1 MTPASEKSHTLYLL
15 AARIIIFFG
24 FLAGIWLAFE
34 YALPILL
41 PFLLAW
47 LLSLAVRPLVNR
59 LAGKKRL
66 LRGLMTGLLVLLF
79 SGLVI
84 FGIIKGCGRAVG
96 ELGRLMEGMSQ
107 DGSGISGFFEELNG
121 WTTSLSDHLPFLDR
135 FSEHPNFQAFCD
147 ALDQAVRTGAQTA
160 LDTLGERV
168 PTLLMSVVGQLP
180 SVLIF
185 VTSLLLSCYYFSA
198 DSQTAGEQLGKIL
211 PIEWQAGYDGWREK
225 LKRALTR
232 YIKAYV
238 ILGLL
243 TFGEMFLGLSILKMP
258 YAFLLAWV
266 IALVDFL
273 PLLGAGTVL
282 VPWALVCLI
291 MGKGGLATGLL
302 VIFGI
307 HTLLRQILEPR
318 LLSRELGLHPL
329 ASLVAVYA
337 GWFLFGVGG
346 MLVAPLV
353 LLVFKELLWGKRT
366 AVSTDFSVNTR
377 S

>member
-1 MTPASEKSHTLYLL
+1 MIPASEKSHALYRL
-15 AARIIIFFG
+15 AAHIIIFFG
-24 FLAGIWLAFE
+24 FLVGMWLAFE

-59 LAGKKRL
+59 LAGKKRVA
-66 LRGLMTGLLVLLF
+66 RGFMTGLLVLLL

-84 FGIIKGCGRAVG
+84 FGIIKGCGRAVE
-96 ELGRLMEGMSQ
+96 ELGRFMEGMSQ
-107 DGSGISGFFEELNG
+107 DGSGISTFFEELNG
-121 WTTSLSDHLPFLDR
+121 WMTSLSEHLPFLDR
-135 FSEHPNFQAFCD
+135 FSEHPNFQVFCD
-147 ALDQAVRTGAQTA
+147 YLDQAVRTGAQSA

-168 PTLLMSVVGQLP
+168 PAFVMSVVGQLP

-185 VTSLLLSCYYFSA
+185 ITSLLLSCYYFSA
-198 DSQTAGEQLGKIL
+198 DPQTPGTQLGKVL
-211 PIEWQAGYDGWREK
+211 PKEWQVGYDAWRHK
-225 LKRALTR
+225 LKIALTR
-232 YIKAYV
+232 YVKAYV

-243 TFGEMFLGLSILKMP
+243 TFGEMFLGLSILKVP
-258 YAFLLAWV
+258 YAFLLAWI

-282 VPWALVCLI
+282 VPWAVVCLL

-318 LLSRELGLHPL
+318 LLSKELGLHPL
-329 ASLVAVYA
+329 ASLIAVYA
-337 GWFLFGVGG
+337 GWSLFGVGG

-353 LLVFKELLWGKRT
+353 LLVIKELLLGKNT
-366 AVSTDFSVNTR
+366 AASADLGSNMQ

>member
-1 MTPASEKSHTLYLL
+1 MVPTSEKSHALYRT
-15 AARIIIFFG
+15 AARIVILFG
-24 FLAGIWLAFE
+24 VLAGLWLAFE

-47 LLSLAVRPLVNR
+47 LLSLVIRPLVNR
-59 LAGKKRL
+59 LAGKKRW
-66 LRGLMTGLLVLLF
+66 LRGVMTGFLVIFF
-79 SGLVI
+79 SGFVV
-84 FGIIKGCGRAVG
+84 FGIIKGCGRAVA
-96 ELGRLMEGMSQ
+96 ELGRLMEGMSRE
-107 DGSGISGFFEELNG
+107 DSEISGFFEEINS
-121 WTTSLSDHLPFLDR
+121 WVTSLSDHLPFLDR
-135 FSEHPNFQAFCD
+135 FSDHPNFQAFCD
-147 ALDQAVRTGAQTA
+147 SLDQAVRAGAQSA

-168 PTLLMSVVGQLP
+168 PSFLMSVVGQLP

-185 VTSLLLSCYYFSA
+185 ITSLLLSCYYFSA
-198 DSQTAGEQLGKIL
+198 DSHTPGMQLGRVL
-211 PIEWQAGYDGWREK
+211 PTPWQAGYHVWRQK
-225 LKRALTR
+225 LKTALGR
-232 YIKAYV
+232 YMKAYV

-243 TFGEMFLGLSILKMP
+243 TFGEMFLGLSILKIP

-282 VPWALVCLI
+282 VPWAVVCLV

-318 LLSRELGLHPL
+318 LLSKELGLHPL
-329 ASLVAVYA
+329 ASIVAVYA
-337 GWFLFGVGG
+337 GWSLFGVGG

-353 LLVFKELLWGKRT
+353 LLVFKELLSGKERAPSEQSDAT
-366 AVSTDFSVNTR
+366 TDA
-377 S
+377 